1 MRGSVHRHW
10 RKLPIPGRLKRRA
23 FVLSG
28 ACLFA
33 VCGPNVTGAQT
44 VLPSGG
50 SVVSGQ
56 ATIGAP
62 SGNAL
67 AITQNS
73 SRAILNWDSFSVGQ
87 NGSVNFIQPNSSSAI
102 LNRVTGS
109 TTSTIA
115 GQVTGNGQV
124 YLVNP
129 NGIAITPTGTVQ
141 VGGGFI
147 ASTLDIGN
155 ADFNNGNLNFTGS
168 GASASVSNAGTIS
181 SASGGFVGLI
191 GGTVSNTGTIS
202 VPLGK
207 VGLGSGEQIT
217 LNPTGDGFLQVAIP
231 TNALT
236 SDGRSLVD
244 VAGKIR
250 AAGGTIEL
258 KAATAQQAVRD
269 AVNVSGRLSARSVSG
284 RSGNIWLDG
293 GAGGNVAV
301 SGTLAT
307 KGGTRAKGGIIAV
320 TGNTVTLASTARLNA
335 SGASGGNVL
344 VGGDMRGG
352 ADPSAKLVQGFVR
365 NAQTTIIQ
373 PGAFIK
379 ADGKTGA
386 GGNVVVWSD
395 KVTDFRGNIS
405 ATGAGTGNGGMAEVS
420 SHGVLNYQGLTD
432 LSAANGEFG
441 TLLLDPYNVTISGS
455 GNSNISGSSP
465 FTPNGDDSNLS
476 ANTLQ
481 NALNS
486 ANVTVNTGSSGTQ
499 AGDITLATSL
509 SWFGS
514 NSLTLNAA
522 RDVIINGSISTSG
535 NAGLNLNAGRNV
547 AVNSSLSAGSFSSL
561 DVSMTAGTGSVSIN
575 NATISTSG
583 GNLSINAP
591 ASGDIYG
598 VALSGANLNVG
609 GGTGSISGTTSGS
622 GTGLLF
628 SGSSTLASSGSG
640 SWTLSGS
647 SDSGAGV
654 NLSNAS
660 LSSSGSMSITGSSNS
675 GSSVYL
681 SGSTVSTS
689 GDLNVTGTVSSYRGV
704 DLFGSN
710 SLINSGPGTLSIAGA
725 SSATNINNGGISLNV
740 GSSLSTSG
748 NVSLSGTST
757 ANTPGV
763 GLDDAA
769 ISVSSGNLSISGTS
783 SSGAGVSFYA
793 NNTLNNSG
801 AGTIS
806 LAGTSSSGNGITFY
820 NNATVSSSGNVT
832 LQGTSPTNNQSTFGL
847 VFEGNNTFTSDS
859 GDVSIT
865 GIDSGNSGSSNFS
878 GAGVGFSGTTAF
890 TNSGSGTFSLTGN
903 SNWGSGVQFTPG
915 GGLTSSGN
923 VSVTGSGSNW
933 LGIYLQDTNNLTNS
947 SGNLTLTGTS
957 QVNSGIFISGATS
970 FFTNDGSS
978 LSFIGNSQSYRGIDF
993 YDSSRMT
1000 FAGGV
1005 TLSGRATTGI
1015 GTNFER
1021 NAISISSG
1029 DLNISG
1035 TSTSG
1040 AGVRFGTPA
1049 TTAFLNSG
1057 SGAVTVLGTSTSGI
1071 GTLFSPGNNVTT
1083 SSNTTISGV
1092 SNSNNGLYLDSNN
1105 TISASS
1111 GNLTLSG
1118 SSSSSVGLEL
1128 RGTSSVANNGGGT
1141 LTLNASGGAD
1151 LSAAVSS
1158 TGGPLVISGSGNI
1171 NQSGGTITAT
1181 NVQVSGT
1188 SGNFT
1193 LDTASNQIS
1202 NLAANSA
1209 SLALTDS
1216 SSLTVGTVLGTT
1228 GVTTT
1233 GNVSLVTSGDL
1244 AIASGATI
1252 SGASPVLAATGNF
1265 LNNSGSTAVTATSGR
1280 WLIYSNTPVSDTFG
1294 NLNSNNT
1301 AIWGATYAS
1310 DPPGSVSQS
1319 GNRYL
1324 FAFQPTL
1331 TFTSTNASKTYG
1343 DDATS
1348 AVANSYSISGLQPGV
1363 ANAYLGDT
1371 LSSVYSGTPAV
1382 TSAGSAPMAGVA
1394 GSPYSINVANGT
1406 LTSTARYLFAYQN
1419 TGQLTVTPAS
1429 VDVTALGGSSGYG
1442 TSPANPGLTA
1452 TGLKNGEDESVLTGI
1467 MNSFG
1472 ITNRTAVGRYTTDVT
1487 GSISNPNY
1495 TVANR
1500 YSGTWDVMPL
1510 RGSVTDS
1517 PSTAPRQTPDISSSS
1532 SQSGSNSSTALD
1544 GFDTSGAVNAGN
1556 TNNPA
1561 AAAARARSQAAAGG
1575 NASNTSLPSNSALPD
1590 SMNAPVNM
1598 QSSESS
1604 PAQARTASPLSSFA
1618 SATPVEKTGCGE
1630 GVVDAGGAGT
1640 SAGGGSEGC
1649 APKAANKEPE
1659 LVDFALAKLNRN
1671 ALFDSIDR
1679 EFSEM
1684 QGPTGTTKA
1693 AVTTAIAGTSFVVT
1707 AGIIGWLLRGGAL
1720 LTALL
1725 SSMPLWREFDPLTVM
1740 TRSRRRDEDED
1751 QPSSR
1756 VDKMFDNAADY
1767 AIGGRAT

>member
-1 MRGSVHRHW
+1 MRSPVIRYD
-10 RKLPIPGRLKRRA
+10 RIQRR
-23 FVLSG
+23 SG
-28 ACLFA
+28 AIGRRRLLLTSIYLFA
-33 VCGPNVTGAQT
+33 VYDPNAKAQT
-44 VLPSGG
+44 ALPSGG
-50 SVVSGQ
+50 SIVSGQ

-73 SRAILNWDSFSVGQ
+73 SRAIINWDSFSVGQ
-87 NGSVNFIQPNSSSAI
+87 SGSVNFIQPNSASAI

-141 VGGGFI
+141 VGGGFV

-155 ADFNNGNLNFTGS
+155 ADFNNGNLNFTGN
-168 GASASVSNAGTIS
+168 GASAGVSNAGAIS

-191 GGTVSNTGTIS
+191 GGAVSNAGTIN

-207 VGLGSGEQIT
+207 VGLGSGEQAT
-217 LNPTGDGFLQVAIP
+217 LNPTGDGFLQIAIP
-231 TNALT
+231 TNTQT
-236 SDGRSLVD
+236 SDGRSLID
-244 VAGKIR
+244 VAGKIK
-250 AAGGTIEL
+250 AAGGSIEL

-284 RSGNIWLDG
+284 RSGNILLDG
-293 GAGGNVAV
+293 GDGGNVAV
-301 SGTLAT
+301 SGTLAATGGKRT
-307 KGGTRAKGGIIAV
+307 KGGTIAV
-320 TGNTVTLASTARLNA
+320 TGNNVTLASTAKLNA
-335 SGASGGNVL
+335 SGTGGGNVL
-344 VGGDMRGG
+344 VGGDMRGS
-352 ADPSAKLVQGFVR
+352 ADPSAKLIQGFVR

-373 PGAFIK
+373 SGAFIK
-379 ADGKTGA
+379 ADGTNGA
-386 GGNVVVWSD
+386 GGNVAVWSD

-405 ATGAGTGNGGMAEVS
+405 ATGAGSGNGGMAEVS
-420 SHGVLNYQGLTD
+420 SHGVLNYQGTTD
-432 LSAANGEFG
+432 LSAANGKFG
-441 TLLLDPYNVTISGS
+441 TLLLDPYNVTISNS
-455 GNSNISGSSP
+455 SDSNISGSSP
-465 FTPNGDDSNLS
+465 FTPSGDDSNLS
-476 ANTLQ
+476 VNTLQ

-486 ANVTVNTGSSGTQ
+486 ANVTVNTGSSGSQ
-499 AGDITLATSL
+499 AGDITLATAL
-509 SWFGS
+509 SWSGS
-514 NSLTLNAA
+514 NSLTLTAA
-522 RDVIINGSISTSG
+522 RDVIINGSVSTSFG

-547 AVNSSLSAGSFSSL
+547 AVNSNLSAGFFSSL
-561 DVSMTAGTGSVSIN
+561 DVSMTAATGSVSIN

-591 ASGDIYG
+591 ASGDVYG
-598 VALSGANLNVG
+598 VALSGANLNIG
-609 GGTGSISGTTSGS
+609 GGTGSITGTTSGS

-660 LSSSGSMSITGSSNS
+660 LSSSGLMSITGSSNS

-689 GDLNVTGTVSSYRGV
+689 GDLSVTGTVSSYRGV
-704 DLFGSN
+704 DLLGSN
-710 SLINSGPGTLSIAGA
+710 SLINSGSGTLSIAGA

-763 GLDDAA
+763 GLNDAA

-783 SSGAGVSFYA
+783 SSGVGVSFYA

-806 LAGTSSSGNGITFY
+806 LAGTSSSGNGIAFY

-847 VFEGNNTFTSDS
+847 VFEGNNTFTSNS
-859 GDVSIT
+859 GNVSIT

-915 GGLTSSGN
+915 GGLTSSGK

-970 FFTNDGSS
+970 FFTNNGSS

-1083 SSNTTISGV
+1083 SNNTTISGV

-1216 SSLTVGTVLGTT
+1216 SSLNVGTVLGTT

-1244 AIASGATI
+1244 MIPSGATI
-1252 SGASPVLAATGNF
+1252 SGANPVLAATGNF
-1265 LNNSGSTAVTATSGR
+1265 VNNSGSTAVTATSGR
-1280 WLIYSNTPVSDTFG
+1280 WLIYSNTPSSDTFG

-1310 DPPGSVSQS
+1310 YPPASVTQTGS
-1319 GNRYL
+1319 RYL

-1331 TFTSTNASKTYG
+1331 TFTSTNGSKTYG

-1348 AVANSYSISGLQPGV
+1348 TVANNYSISGLQTGV
-1363 ANAYLGDT
+1363 ANAYSGDT
-1371 LSSVYSGTPAV
+1371 LSSVYSGTPDV
-1382 TSAGSAPMAGVA
+1382 TSAGSAPTAGVA
-1394 GSPYSINVANGT
+1394 GSPYSIDVAAGT
-1406 LTSTARYLFAYQN
+1406 LTSSANYLFAYQN
-1419 TGQLTVTPAS
+1419 TGRLTVMPAS

-1442 TSPANPGLTA
+1442 TSPANPGLSA
-1452 TGLKNGEDESVLTGI
+1452 TGLKNNEDVSVLTGI
-1467 MNSFG
+1467 ANSFG
-1472 ITNRTAVGRYTTDVT
+1472 ITSSTAVGRYTTDVT

-1500 YSGTWDVMPL
+1500 YTGTWDVTPL
-1510 RGSVTDS
+1510 RGSVSDS
-1517 PSTAPRQTPDISSSS
+1517 PSTAPGISNVQGNSTQSS
-1532 SQSGSNSSTALD
+1532 SNSSTALD
-1544 GFDTSGAVNAGN
+1544 GFDASGAVNAGN
-1556 TNNPA
+1556 NNPA
-1561 AAAARARSQAAAGG
+1561 AAAARARSQAAASG
-1575 NASNTSLPSNSALPD
+1575 NAANTGLPGSSALPD

-1598 QSSESS
+1598 PFAETS
-1604 PAQARTASPLSSFA
+1604 PSLPRPASPLSSFA
-1618 SATPVEKTGCGE
+1618 SATPVAKTGCGE
-1630 GVVDAGGAGT
+1630 GVAGNADGSGA
-1640 SAGGGSEGC
+1640 SASGGSEGC
-1649 APKAANKEPE
+1649 TPPAANKEPG

-1671 ALFDSIDR
+1671 ALFNAIDR
-1679 EFSEM
+1679 EFSDM
-1684 QGPTGTTKA
+1684 QGPTGTTTA

-1707 AGIIGWLLRGGAL
+1707 AGIVGWLLRGGAL

-1740 TRSRRRDEDED
+1740 TRSRRRDDDED

-1756 VDKMFDNAADY
+1756 VDRMFESAADY
-1767 AIGGRAT
+1767 VTGGREV